1 MAVVHEDLPAG
12 SVDKPIIIGEFHFGA
27 LDRGLL
33 HTGLRAVSNQRQRA
47 LAYADYVRQALEN
60 DRIVGAH
67 WFQHT
72 DQMVT
77 GRGDGENY
85 QIGFV
90 DIVDRPYTEM
100 ISASRKLAETLHEHR
115 MTVGR

>member
-1 MAVVHEDLPAG
+1 M
-12 SVDKPIIIGEFHFGA
+12 IIGEFHFGA

-33 HTGLRAVSNQRQRA
+33 HTGLRSVINQRQRGR
-47 LAYADYVRQALEN
+47 AYVDYVRQAVEN

-67 WFQHT
+67 WFQYT
-72 DQMVT
+72 DQLVT

-90 DIVDRPYTEM
+90 DIVDRPYAEM
-100 ISASRKLAETLHEHR
+100 IDASRRMADTLYEYR
-115 MTVGR
+115 SSRR

>member
-1 MAVVHEDLPAG
+1 M
-12 SVDKPIIIGEFHFGA
+12 IIGEFHFGA

-33 HTGLRAVSNQRQRA
+33 HTGLRAVSNQHQRGC
-47 LAYADYVRQALEN
+47 AYTDYVKQALEN
-60 DRIVGAH
+60 NRIVGVH

-72 DQMVT
+72 DQLVT

-90 DIVDRPYTEM
+90 DIVDRPYPEM
-100 ISASRKLAETLHEHR
+100 VEASRRLAVYLYEYRNGQRNSH
-115 MTVGR
+115 